1 MNFEL
6 QIDQTMM
13 NQVKISRLFQMDFA
27 YHCLA
32 CDYVWHSFNLIVY
45 QDINLSYHIEW
56 IGLEH
61 FCEKSKVA
69 TKNLS
74 VG

>member
-13 NQVKISRLFQMDFA
+13 NQVKISRLFQLDFA

-32 CDYVWHSFNLIVY
+32 CDYGLITFNLIVY

-56 IGLEH
+56 IGLEY
-61 FCEKSKVA
+61 FCEESKVA
-69 TKNLS
+69 TTNIS

>member
-6 QIDQTMM
+6 QIDKTMM
-13 NQVKISRLFQMDFA
+13 NQVKISRLFQLDFA

-32 CDYVWHSFNLIVY
+32 CDYGRHSFYLIVY
-45 QDINLSYHIEW
+45 QDINLSYHIER

-61 FCEKSKVA
+61 FCEGIIVA
-69 TKNLS
+69 TTNLS